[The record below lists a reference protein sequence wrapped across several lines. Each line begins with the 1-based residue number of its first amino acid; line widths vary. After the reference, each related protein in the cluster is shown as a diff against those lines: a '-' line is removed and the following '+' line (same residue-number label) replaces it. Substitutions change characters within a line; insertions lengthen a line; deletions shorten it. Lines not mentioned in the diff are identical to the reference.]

1 MTQDP
6 SRPKPA
12 IEVGTSGWSY
22 EHWLHRFYPDD
33 LPRSDWLAHY
43 ARHFRTVEVNSTF
56 YGTPRL
62 ATVASWVAATP
73 DDFVF
78 AVKAPRFITHI
89 SRLDPPRESLDRF
102 LGLLEWFGSK
112 LGPVLFQLPPTFGP
126 DPPVVERF
134 LARLPSWLKVSFEFR
149 HPGWLTEETL
159 ARFSDARATVVIADP
174 APALAGTACQS
185 DALTEVELRAAIA
198 RAGTPSGSAEPGWV
212 YMRFHGPYRGGPEYG
227 KRRLRRWAE
236 SLSSSGLSRAFVYFN
251 NDARGAAV
259 RDALAFLELLRKE

>member
-56 YGTPRL
+56 YGTPRPS
-62 ATVASWVAATP
+62 TVASWVAATP

-78 AVKAPRFITHI
+78 AVKASRFITHI
-89 SRLDPPRESLDRF
+89 SRLDPPRESLNRF
-102 LGLLEWFGSK
+102 LGLLKCFGSK

-126 DPPVVERF
+126 DPPLVERF
-134 LARLPSWLKVSFEFR
+134 LAGLPSWLKVAFEFR

-174 APALAGTACQS
+174 APAPA
-185 DALTEVELRAAIA
+185 RAAGRSEARSEADPLAAMA
-198 RAGTPSGSAEPGWV
+198 RAGILSGSEGPRWAYV
-212 YMRFHGPYRGGPEYG
+212 RLHGPSRDGPEYG

-236 SLSSSGLSRAFVYFN
+236 SLSGSGISRAFVYFN
-251 NDARGAAV
+251 NDAAGAAV